1 MNKSIVFQVWLFS
14 ILSIG
19 LLARDS
25 AILRIDVKA
34 GEAEGVIRVN
44 TKVGIATAFEFPGTE
59 KIRDMI
65 LGDPKFWVA
74 ESNGRVGVVRQLKAG
89 AATSLFIFTNRDI
102 LYTFLLGE
110 GAGDGVVKVKI
121 ENPEAEKIF
130 EGSLISHPQA
140 SPSMQGE
147 EPSEPRRMKVS
158 YKIKDKHFKVEACFD
173 NGVITTIQLDRKAQ
187 IKPAVFLSREKDK
200 LEQIKYTEED
210 GIYKIHYVLGRQ
222 EFFVLKEGKKV
233 SIIGS

>member
-1 MNKSIVFQVWLFS
+1 MLKKVFFLIIVLGIFGMLQF
-14 ILSIG
+14 
-19 LLARDS
+19 AADS
-25 AILRIDVKA
+25 SILRIDVKA
-34 GEAEGVIRVN
+34 GEAEGVIRVG
-44 TKVGIATAFEFPGTE
+44 TSVGIATAFEFPGTE

-74 ESNGRVGVVRQLKAG
+74 ESNGRVGVVRQLKPG
-89 AATSLFIFTNRDI
+89 VMTSLFIFTNRDI

-110 GAGDGVVKVKI
+110 GPGAGVVKVKI

-130 EGSLISHPQA
+130 EGSAVSHSQVSA
-140 SPSMQGE
+140 VTEEGE
-147 EPSEPRRMKVS
+147 AREPRRMNVT
-158 YKIKDKHFKVEACFD
+158 YKIKDKHFKIEACFD
-173 NGVITTIQLDRKAQ
+173 DGVITTIQLDRKAQ

-210 GIYKIHYVLGRQ
+210 GIYRIHYVLARQ

-233 SIIGS
+233 SIVGS